1 MIIDPNNRIFDRVP
15 DIFNS
20 PYPGADVF
28 ADQAFTSLL
37 QRTSGDEKQS
47 VGEAILSQAGA
58 QAWNQATQML
68 WKTKATIAG
77 DLLSDVWSKVAW
89 INPKTDAIAG
99 ILAEVPFAVSAD
111 PKVLASAMAN
121 VAIDLALN
129 AVSAIPVAGWIIGIV
144 VGIGRALAG
153 LFKGMID
160 NGASSPEE
168 RARLPWGKYN
178 RDIDQEWVRT
188 FIKIDAA
195 GVDWTPMF
203 APPTDAI
210 PWQLLDGVDQNDP
223 KNILGKVL
231 APFANK
237 TVAYNGM
244 YGCLPGTFRV
254 AGLLQYRGRPQPP
267 AESLRFYSDA
277 TIIQRYGDFTQTGDF
292 FPALQQ
298 LAGTTWQQI
307 AAGGPDAYKVDCVK
321 LESMWR
327 DWFSALYTSAMEQ
340 GYGDYLLPYLAREVH
355 GEWRLGANASGIIS
369 PAGTDWE
376 PVPLVTPDTFKNGA
390 LSTPKSRTSCMYTDG
405 MVNGKLVASSDLARR
420 WTRDAKTG
428 AFIAPPP
435 SIYAGQ
441 EGRICVP
448 WPPGDLLLSKY
459 RRADDAIITP
469 AVKAV
474 AQLQR
479 RRLSRT
485 LDCAYVRPV
494 AVGDR
499 PAYAAFADKALR
511 THCMEMRKRLLTH
524 PARMKVDY
532 ETVRQVD
539 PEYADAL
546 RDAGVPT
553 TAAQRAAV
561 MMKFS
566 ASKAATEPLDTK
578 DPPVGPPRPLQGG
591 LPFDPN
597 PNPTPENEQAGRS
610 WMGPVVLGGAALVT
624 TIGIAIGVAR
634 HRRPAAAS

>member
-1 MIIDPNNRIFDRVP
+1 MIINPNNELFNRVP

-20 PYPGADVF
+20 PYPGADVY
-28 ADQAFTSLL
+28 ADDAFKVLL
-37 QRTSGDEKQS
+37 QRTSGAEKQS
-47 VGEAILSQAGA
+47 VGEALMSQAGA

-68 WKTKATIAG
+68 WKTKATLAG
-77 DLLSDVWSKVAW
+77 DLLGDVWSKVASVL
-89 INPKTDAIAG
+89 PGSGEIAG
-99 ILAEVPFAVSAD
+99 LLAEVPFAVTAD
-111 PKVLASAMAN
+111 PVQLIGAMAS
-121 VAIDLALN
+121 VGIDLALN
-129 AVSAIPVAGWIIGIV
+129 AVSAIPVAGWIIGIA
-144 VGIGRALAG
+144 VGIGKALAA
-153 LFKGMID
+153 LFKSVAKDG
-160 NGASSPEE
+160 SSPPDQ

-210 PWQLLDGVDQNDP
+210 PWKLLDGVDKEDP
-223 KNILGKVL
+223 KNVLGTIF

-254 AGLLQYRGRPQPP
+254 AGLLQYRGREQSD
-267 AESLRFYSDA
+267 EEMRFYNDG
-277 TIIQRYGDFTQTGDF
+277 TIIQRHGDFTQTGDF

-340 GYGDYLLPYLAREVH
+340 GYGTYILPFLAREVH
-355 GEWRLGANASGIIS
+355 GEWRLGANASGIFS
-369 PAGTDWE
+369 PAGTDWS
-376 PVPLVTPDTFKNGA
+376 PVPLVTPDTFKTGA
-390 LSTPKSRTSCMYTDG
+390 LATPKSRTRCMFTDA
-405 MVNGKLVASSDLARR
+405 VVDGKIVTSDEGTRR

-428 AFIAPPP
+428 EFIAPPP
-435 SIYAGQ
+435 SPFAGHK
-441 EGRICVP
+441 GRICVP

-459 RRADDAIITP
+459 RRADDAITTP

-479 RRLSRT
+479 RRLSRS
-485 LDCAYVRPV
+485 LDCAYVRPF

-499 PAYAAFADKALR
+499 PAYAAFADKSLQA
-511 THCMEMRKRLLTH
+511 HCLEMRKRLLTH
-524 PARMKVDY
+524 PARMQVEY
-532 ETVRQVD
+532 ETVRAVD

-546 RDAGVPT
+546 RSAGVPT
-553 TAAQRAAV
+553 TAAQRAVAT
-561 MMKFS
+561 MKV
-566 ASKAATEPLDTK
+566 AGSKAATQPLDPK
-578 DPPVGPPRPLQGG
+578 EPPMGPPRPLQGG
-591 LPFDPN
+591 LPFDP
-597 PNPTPENEQAGRS
+597 TPGDTTTGRS
-610 WMGPVVLGGAALVT
+610 WLGPVVLGGAALVT
-624 TIGIAIGVAR
+624 TIGFAVGVAR
-634 HRRPAAAS
+634 SRRATAAH

>member
-1 MIIDPNNRIFDRVP
+1 MIINPNSEMFNRVP

-20 PYPGADVF
+20 PFPGADVY
-28 ADQAFTSLL
+28 ADDAFKILL
-37 QRTSGDEKQS
+37 QRSSGAEKQS
-47 VGEAILSQAGA
+47 VGEALMSQAGA

-68 WKTKATIAG
+68 WKTKATLAG
-77 DLLSDVWSKVAW
+77 DLLGDVWSKVASVL
-89 INPKTDAIAG
+89 PGSGEIAG
-99 ILAEVPFAVSAD
+99 LLAEVPFAVTAD
-111 PKVLASAMAN
+111 PVQLIGAMAS
-121 VAIDLALN
+121 VGIDLALN

-144 VGIGRALAG
+144 VGIGKALAA
-153 LFKGMID
+153 LFKAVAKDG
-160 NGASSPEE
+160 SSPPDQ

-210 PWQLLDGVDQNDP
+210 PWQILDGVDKEDP
-223 KNILGKVL
+223 KNVLGQVL

-254 AGLLQYRGRPQPP
+254 AGLLQYRPRPQR
-267 AESLRFYSDA
+267 SDNDLRFYNDG
-277 TIIQRYGDFTQTGDF
+277 TIIQQNGDFTQTGDF

-340 GYGDYLLPYLAREVH
+340 GYGTYILPYLAREVL
-355 GEWRLGANASGIIS
+355 GEWRLGANASGILS
-369 PAGTDWE
+369 PAGTDWA
-376 PVPLVTPDTFKNGA
+376 PVPLVTPETFKTGA
-390 LSTPKSRTSCMYTDG
+390 LATPKSRTSCMYTDA
-405 MVNGKLVASSDLARR
+405 MVKGQRVTSGDMARR

-428 AFIAPPP
+428 EFIAPPRSP
-435 SIYAGQ
+435 WAGR
-441 EGRICVP
+441 EGHLCVP

-469 AVKAV
+469 AVQAV

-479 RRLSRT
+479 RRLSRS

-499 PAYAAFADKALR
+499 PAYAAFADKSLQA
-511 THCMEMRKRLLTH
+511 HCVEMRKRLLTH
-524 PARMKVDY
+524 PARMQVEY
-532 ETVRQVD
+532 ETALAVD

-546 RDAGVPT
+546 RSAGVPT
-553 TAAQRAAV
+553 TAAQRATAK
-561 MMKFS
+561 MKI
-566 ASKAATEPLDTK
+566 AGSKAATQPLDSK
-578 DPPVGPPRPLQGG
+578 DPPIGPPRPLQGG
-591 LPFDPN
+591 LPFDP
-597 PNPTPENEQAGRS
+597 TPGDEKTGRS
-610 WMGPVVLGGAALVT
+610 WLGPVVLGGAALVT
-624 TIGIAIGVAR
+624 TIGVAVGVAR
-634 HRRPAAAS
+634 SRRVAAH

>member
-15 DIFNS
+15 DIFTS
-20 PYPGADVF
+20 PYPGADVYADF
-28 ADQAFTSLL
+28 AFKTLMERHDSNGL
-37 QRTSGDEKQS
+37 QT

-58 QAWNQATQML
+58 QAWNQANQML

-89 INPKTDAIAG
+89 INPRTDAIAG
-99 ILAEVPFAVSAD
+99 ILAEVPFAVTAD
-111 PKVLASAMAN
+111 PALLVGAMAN
-121 VAIDLALN
+121 VALDLALN

-153 LFKGMID
+153 LFKGLLRD
-160 NGASSPEE
+160 GTSPPEE

-178 RDIDQEWVRT
+178 RDVDQEWVRT

-210 PWQLLDGVDQNDP
+210 PWQLLDGVDQDDP

-267 AESLRFYSDA
+267 TESLRFYNDG

-340 GYGDYLLPYLAREVH
+340 GYGDYLLPYLAREVL
-355 GEWRLGANASGIIS
+355 GEWRLGANASGILS

-376 PVPLVTPDTFKNGA
+376 AVPLVTPDTFKNGA

-405 MVNGKLVASSDLARR
+405 MVDGKLVASSDLARR

-428 AFIAPPP
+428 AFIAPPLSP
-435 SIYAGQ
+435 FAGQ
-441 EGRICVP
+441 KGRICVP

-469 AVKAV
+469 AVKAL

-494 AVGDR
+494 AVSDR

-532 ETVRQVD
+532 ETVRVVD

-553 TAAQRAAV
+553 TAAQRAAA

-566 ASKAATEPLDTK
+566 GSKAGTEPLDAK

-597 PNPTPENEQAGRS
+597 PNPGGDEAGRS

-624 TIGIAIGVAR
+624 TIGVAIGVAR
-634 HRRPAAAS
+634 NRRSAAAT

>member
-1 MIIDPNNRIFDRVP
+1 MLVNPNDRLFDRVP
-15 DIFNS
+15 DIFTS
-20 PYPGADVF
+20 PFPGQDAF
-28 ADQAFTSLL
+28 ADTAFNTLMKRIDGGG
-37 QRTSGDEKQS
+37 QQTIGD
-47 VGEAILSQAGA
+47 AILSQAGA
-58 QAWNQATQML
+58 QAWNQATQIL

-77 DLLSDVWSKVAW
+77 DLLGDVWSKVASALPG
-89 INPKTDAIAG
+89 NGEIAG
-99 ILAEVPFAVSAD
+99 LLAEVPFAVSAD
-111 PKVLASAMAN
+111 PVQLLGAMAS
-121 VAIDLALN
+121 VGIDLALN

-144 VGIGRALAG
+144 VGIGKALAG
-153 LFKGMID
+153 LFKGLRKGDNID
-160 NGASSPEE
+160 PAQ
-168 RARLPWGKYN
+168 RARLPWGQYN

-203 APPTDAI
+203 APPTDAL
-210 PWQLLDGVDQNDP
+210 PWQLLDGVDKEDP

-254 AGLLQYRGRPQPP
+254 AGLLQYRGRPQSD
-267 AESLRFYSDA
+267 EEMRFYNDG
-277 TIIQRYGDFTQTGDF
+277 TIIQRHGDFTQTGDF

-340 GYGDYLLPYLAREVH
+340 GYGTYLLPYLAREVH
-355 GEWRLGANASGIIS
+355 GEWRLGANASGILS
-369 PAGTDWE
+369 PAGTDWS
-376 PVPLVTPDTFKNGA
+376 PVPLVTPATFKTGA
-390 LSTPKSRTSCMYTDG
+390 LATPKSRTSCMYTDA
-405 MVNGKLVASSDLARR
+405 MVNGKRVTSGDGSQR

-428 AFIAPPP
+428 EFIAPPP
-435 SIYAGQ
+435 SPFAGHK
-441 EGRICVP
+441 GRICVP

-469 AVKAV
+469 AVQAV

-479 RRLSRT
+479 RRLSRS

-499 PAYAAFADKALR
+499 PAYAAFADKSLQA
-511 THCMEMRKRLLTH
+511 HCVEMRKRLLTH
-524 PARMKVDY
+524 PARMQVEY
-532 ETVRQVD
+532 ETALAVD

-546 RDAGVPT
+546 RSAGVPT
-553 TAAQRAAV
+553 TAAQRAAA
-561 MMKFS
+561 KTKLS
-566 ASKAATEPLDTK
+566 GSKAATQPLDPK
-578 DPPVGPPRPLQGG
+578 DPPVGPPRPAQGG
-591 LPFDPN
+591 LPFDP
-597 PNPTPENEQAGRS
+597 TPGDEKSGRS
-610 WMGPVVLGGAALVT
+610 WLGPVVLGGAALVT
-624 TIGIAIGVAR
+624 TIGVAIGVTR
-634 HRRPAAAS
+634 SRRAAAAH

>member
-1 MIIDPNNRIFDRVP
+1 MIINPNSEMFNRVP

-20 PYPGADVF
+20 PFPGADVY
-28 ADQAFTSLL
+28 ADDAFKILL
-37 QRTSGDEKQS
+37 QRSSGAEKQS
-47 VGEAILSQAGA
+47 VGEALMSQAGA

-68 WKTKATIAG
+68 WKTKATLAG
-77 DLLSDVWSKVAW
+77 DLLGDVWSKVASVL
-89 INPKTDAIAG
+89 PGSGEIAG
-99 ILAEVPFAVSAD
+99 LLAEVPFAVTAD
-111 PKVLASAMAN
+111 PVQLIGAMAS
-121 VAIDLALN
+121 VGIDLALN

-144 VGIGRALAG
+144 VGIGKALAA
-153 LFKGMID
+153 LFKAVAKDG
-160 NGASSPEE
+160 SSPPDQ

-210 PWQLLDGVDQNDP
+210 PWQILDGVDKEDP
-223 KNILGKVL
+223 KNVLGQVL

-254 AGLLQYRGRPQPP
+254 AGLLQYRPRPQR
-267 AESLRFYSDA
+267 SDNDLRFYNDG
-277 TIIQRYGDFTQTGDF
+277 TIIQQNGDFTQTGDF

-340 GYGDYLLPYLAREVH
+340 GYGTYILPYLAREVL
-355 GEWRLGANASGIIS
+355 GEWRLGANASGILS
-369 PAGTDWE
+369 PAGTDWA
-376 PVPLVTPDTFKNGA
+376 PVPLVTPETFKTGA
-390 LSTPKSRTSCMYTDG
+390 LATPKSRTSCMYTDA
-405 MVNGKLVASSDLARR
+405 MVKGQRVTSGDMARR

-428 AFIAPPP
+428 EFIAPPRSP
-435 SIYAGQ
+435 WAGR
-441 EGRICVP
+441 EGHLCVP

-469 AVKAV
+469 AVQAV

-479 RRLSRT
+479 RRLSRS

-499 PAYAAFADKALR
+499 PAYAAFADKSLQA
-511 THCMEMRKRLLTH
+511 HCVEMRKRLLTH
-524 PARMKVDY
+524 PARMQVEY
-532 ETVRQVD
+532 ETALAVD

-546 RDAGVPT
+546 RSAGVPT
-553 TAAQRAAV
+553 TAAQRATAK
-561 MMKFS
+561 MKI
-566 ASKAATEPLDTK
+566 AGSKAATQPLDSK
-578 DPPVGPPRPLQGG
+578 DPPIGPPRPLQGG
-591 LPFDPN
+591 LPFDP
-597 PNPTPENEQAGRS
+597 TPGDDKTGRS
-610 WMGPVVLGGAALVT
+610 WLGPVVLGGAALVT
-624 TIGIAIGVAR
+624 TIGIAVGVAR
-634 HRRPAAAS
+634 SRRVAAH

>member
-1 MIIDPNNRIFDRVP
+1 VLINPNSRFFDRVP
-15 DIFNS
+15 DIFTS
-20 PYPGADVF
+20 PFPGHDALADL
-28 ADQAFTSLL
+28 AFTSLM
-37 QRTSGDEKQS
+37 QRLDGADQQT

-77 DLLSDVWSKVAW
+77 DLLGDAWSKVASVL
-89 INPKTDAIAG
+89 PGSGEIAG
-99 ILAEVPFAVSAD
+99 LLAEVPFAITAD
-111 PKVLASAMAN
+111 PMKLIGAMAS
-121 VAIDLALN
+121 VGIDLALN
-129 AVSAIPVAGWIIGIV
+129 AISAVPVAGWIIGIV
-144 VGIGRALAG
+144 VGIGKALAA
-153 LFKGMID
+153 LFKGLRKGD
-160 NGASSPEE
+160 SVDPAQ
-168 RARLPWGKYN
+168 RARLPWGQYN

-203 APPTDAI
+203 APPTDAV
-210 PWQLLDGVDQNDP
+210 PWQLLDGVDKEDP
-223 KNILGKVL
+223 KNVLGKVL
-231 APFANK
+231 APFTNK
-237 TVAYNGM
+237 SVAYNGM

-267 AESLRFYSDA
+267 TESLRFYNDG

-355 GEWRLGANASGIIS
+355 GEWRLGANASGILS
-369 PAGTDWE
+369 PAATDWD
-376 PVPLVTPDTFKNGA
+376 PVPLVTQGTFKTGTLA
-390 LSTPKSRTSCMYTDG
+390 TLKSRTSCMYTDA
-405 MVNGKLVASSDLARR
+405 MVDGKSVTSGDGSRR
-420 WTRDAKTG
+420 WERDAKTG
-428 AFIAPPP
+428 ALLAPPP
-435 SIYAGQ
+435 SPWAGA
-441 EGRICVP
+441 RPDHCVP
-448 WPPGDLLLSKY
+448 WPPGDLLLSTY

-485 LDCAYVRPV
+485 LDCAYVRPF

-499 PAYAAFADKALR
+499 PAYAAFADKSLQA
-511 THCMEMRKRLLTH
+511 HCMEMRKRLLTH
-524 PARMKVDY
+524 PDRMKVDY
-532 ETVRQVD
+532 ETVRAVD

-546 RDAGVPT
+546 RDVGVPT
-553 TAAQRAAV
+553 TAAQRAAA
-561 MMKFS
+561 MMKL
-566 ASKAATEPLDTK
+566 AGSKAAMQPLEPK

-597 PNPTPENEQAGRS
+597 PGPGDDKVGRR

-624 TIGIAIGVAR
+624 TIGVAIGVAR
-634 HRRPAAAS
+634 SRRVIAAH

>member
-1 MIIDPNNRIFDRVP
+1 MLVNPNNRLFDRVP
-15 DIFNS
+15 DIFTS
-20 PYPGADVF
+20 PFPGQDAF
-28 ADQAFTSLL
+28 ADTAFNTLMKRL
-37 QRTSGDEKQS
+37 DGGGQQTIGD
-47 VGEAILSQAGA
+47 AILSQAGA
-58 QAWNQATQML
+58 QAWNQATQIL

-77 DLLSDVWSKVAW
+77 DLLGDVWSRVASALPG
-89 INPKTDAIAG
+89 NGEIAG
-99 ILAEVPFAVSAD
+99 LLAEVPFAVTAD
-111 PKVLASAMAN
+111 PVQLLGAMAS
-121 VAIDLALN
+121 VGIDLALN
-129 AVSAIPVAGWIIGIV
+129 AVSAIPVAGWIIGIA
-144 VGIGRALAG
+144 VGIGKALAA
-153 LFKGMID
+153 LFKGLRKGD
-160 NGASSPEE
+160 NVDPAQ
-168 RARLPWGKYN
+168 RARLPWGQYN

-210 PWQLLDGVDQNDP
+210 TWQLLDGVDKDDP
-223 KNILGKVL
+223 KTVLGQVL

-254 AGLLQYRGRPQPP
+254 AGLLQYRPRPQR
-267 AESLRFYSDA
+267 SDDDLRFYNDG
-277 TIIQRYGDFTQTGDF
+277 TIIQQNGDFTQTGDF

-340 GYGDYLLPYLAREVH
+340 GYGTYILPYLAREVH
-355 GEWRLGANASGIIS
+355 GEWRLGANASGILS
-369 PAGTDWE
+369 PAGTDWS
-376 PVPLVTPDTFKNGA
+376 PVPLVTPETFKTGA
-390 LSTPKSRTSCMYTDG
+390 LATPKSRTRCMYTDV
-405 MVNGKLVASSDLARR
+405 MVDGKRVTSGDGGQR

-435 SIYAGQ
+435 SPWAGRA
-441 EGRICVP
+441 GHLCVP

-479 RRLSRT
+479 RRLSRS
-485 LDCAYVRPV
+485 LDCAYVRPF

-499 PAYAAFADKALR
+499 PAYAAFADKSLQA
-511 THCMEMRKRLLTH
+511 HCVEMRKRLLTH
-524 PARMKVDY
+524 PARMQVEY
-532 ETVRQVD
+532 ETVRAVD

-546 RDAGVPT
+546 RGAGVPT
-553 TAAQRAAV
+553 TAAQRAAA
-561 MMKFS
+561 MMKVTGF
-566 ASKAATEPLDTK
+566 KAATQPLDPK
-578 DPPVGPPRPLQGG
+578 EPPLGPPRPLQGG
-591 LPFDPN
+591 LPFDP
-597 PNPTPENEQAGRS
+597 TPEDAKDGRS
-610 WMGPVVLGGAALVT
+610 WLGPVVLGGAALVT
-624 TIGIAIGVAR
+624 TIGLAIGVAR
-634 HRRPAAAS
+634 SRRTIAAH

>member
-1 MIIDPNNRIFDRVP
+1 MIIDPNTRIFDRVP

-20 PYPGADVF
+20 PYPGADVY
-28 ADQAFTSLL
+28 ADSAFKTLMERYEGKG
-37 QRTSGDEKQS
+37 QQTI
-47 VGEAILSQAGA
+47 GEAILSQAGA

-68 WKTKATIAG
+68 WKTKATVAG
-77 DLLSDVWSKVAW
+77 DLLGEVWSKVAW

-99 ILAEVPFAVSAD
+99 ILAEVPFAVTAD
-111 PKVLASAMAN
+111 PDLLVGAMAN

-153 LFKGMID
+153 LFKGMLD
-160 NGASSPEE
+160 DGRSSPQE

-210 PWQLLDGVDQNDP
+210 SWQLLDGVDKDDE
-223 KNILGKVL
+223 KNVLGKVF

-237 TVAYNGM
+237 SVAYNGM

-267 AESLRFYSDA
+267 TEALRFYSDA

-340 GYGDYLLPYLAREVH
+340 GYGDYLLSYLAREVH
-355 GEWRLGANASGIIS
+355 GEWRLGANASGVIS

-376 PVPLVTPDTFKNGA
+376 PVPLVTPGTFKTGA
-390 LSTPKSRTSCMYTDG
+390 LATQKSRTTCMYTDG
-405 MVNGKLVASSDLARR
+405 MVDGKLVTSGDLALR
-420 WTRDAKTG
+420 WQRDAKTG
-428 AFIAPPP
+428 EFIAPPP
-435 SIYAGQ
+435 SKYANGK
-441 EGRICVP
+441 GRICIP

-469 AVKAV
+469 AVQAV

-485 LDCAYVRPV
+485 LDCAYVRPF
-494 AVGDR
+494 AAGDR
-499 PAYAAFADKALR
+499 PAYAAFADKSLQA
-511 THCMEMRKRLLTH
+511 HCVEMRKRLLTH

-532 ETVRQVD
+532 DTVRAVD
-539 PEYADAL
+539 PEYANAL

-553 TAAQRAAV
+553 TAIQRHAA
-561 MMKFS
+561 MMKLS
-566 ASKAATEPLDTK
+566 ASKAATEPLDPK

-597 PNPTPENEQAGRS
+597 PNDPGNGKSGRS
-610 WMGPVVLGGAALVT
+610 WLGPAVLGGAALVT
-624 TIGIAIGVAR
+624 TIGLAVGVAR
-634 HRRPAAAS
+634 TRRAPVNT

>member
-1 MIIDPNNRIFDRVP
+1 MLVNPNNRLFDRVP
-15 DIFNS
+15 DIFTS
-20 PYPGADVF
+20 PFPGQDAF
-28 ADQAFTSLL
+28 ADTAFNTLMKRL
-37 QRTSGDEKQS
+37 DGGGQQTIGD
-47 VGEAILSQAGA
+47 AILSQAGA
-58 QAWNQATQML
+58 QAWNQATQIL

-77 DLLSDVWSKVAW
+77 DLLGDVWSRVASALPG
-89 INPKTDAIAG
+89 NGEIAG
-99 ILAEVPFAVSAD
+99 LLAEVPFAVTAD
-111 PKVLASAMAN
+111 PVQLLGAMAS
-121 VAIDLALN
+121 VGIDLALN
-129 AVSAIPVAGWIIGIV
+129 AVSAIPVAGWIIGIA
-144 VGIGRALAG
+144 VGIGKALAA
-153 LFKGMID
+153 LFKGLRKGD
-160 NGASSPEE
+160 NVDPAQ
-168 RARLPWGKYN
+168 RARLPWGQYN

-210 PWQLLDGVDQNDP
+210 TWQLLDGVDKDDP
-223 KNILGKVL
+223 KTVLGQVL

-254 AGLLQYRGRPQPP
+254 AGLLQYRPRPQRPDND
-267 AESLRFYSDA
+267 LRFYNDG
-277 TIIQRYGDFTQTGDF
+277 TIIQQNGDFTQTGDF

-340 GYGDYLLPYLAREVH
+340 GYGTYLLPYLAREVH
-355 GEWRLGANASGIIS
+355 GEWRLGANASGILS
-369 PAGTDWE
+369 PAGTDWS
-376 PVPLVTPDTFKNGA
+376 PVPLVTPETFKTGA
-390 LSTPKSRTSCMYTDG
+390 LATPKSRTRCMYTDV
-405 MVNGKLVASSDLARR
+405 MVDGKRVTSGDGGQR

-435 SIYAGQ
+435 SPWAGRA
-441 EGRICVP
+441 GHLCVP

-479 RRLSRT
+479 RRLSRS
-485 LDCAYVRPV
+485 LDCAYVRPF

-499 PAYAAFADKALR
+499 PAYAAFADKSLQA
-511 THCMEMRKRLLTH
+511 HCVEMRKRLLTH
-524 PARMKVDY
+524 PARMQVEY
-532 ETVRQVD
+532 ETVRAVD

-546 RDAGVPT
+546 RGAGVPT
-553 TAAQRAAV
+553 TAAQRAAA
-561 MMKFS
+561 MMKVTGF
-566 ASKAATEPLDTK
+566 KAATQPLDPK
-578 DPPVGPPRPLQGG
+578 EPPLGPPRPLQGG
-591 LPFDPN
+591 LPFDP
-597 PNPTPENEQAGRS
+597 TPEDAKDGRS
-610 WMGPVVLGGAALVT
+610 WLGPVVLGGAALVT
-624 TIGIAIGVAR
+624 TIGLAIGVAR
-634 HRRPAAAS
+634 SRRTIAAH

>member
-1 MIIDPNNRIFDRVP
+1 MIINPNNNIFDRVP

-20 PYPGADVF
+20 PYPGADIF
-28 ADQAFTSLL
+28 ADWAFTTLM
-37 QRTSGDEKQS
+37 QRVDSKGEQSIGD
-47 VGEAILSQAGA
+47 AILSQAGA

-68 WKTKATIAG
+68 WKTKATLAG
-77 DLLSDVWSKVAW
+77 DLLGDVWSKVAS
-89 INPKTDAIAG
+89 INPGNGEIAG
-99 ILAEVPFAVSAD
+99 LLAEIPFGVTSD
-111 PKVLASAMAN
+111 PLQLVGAMAS

-144 VGIGRALAG
+144 VGIGKALAA
-153 LFKGMID
+153 LFKGLRKD
-160 NGASSPEE
+160 DRVDPAQ

-210 PWQLLDGVDQNDP
+210 PWKLLDGVDKDDP
-223 KNILGKVL
+223 KQVLGKVL

-267 AESLRFYSDA
+267 DEALRFYNDG

-307 AAGGPDAYKVDCVK
+307 AAGGPDAYKVDCIK

-340 GYGDYLLPYLAREVH
+340 AYGDYLLPYLAREVH
-355 GEWRLGANASGIIS
+355 GEWRLGANASGILS

-376 PVPLVTPDTFKNGA
+376 PVPLVTPETFKTGA
-390 LSTPKSRTSCMYTDG
+390 LATPKSRTPCMYTDA
-405 MVNGKLVASSDLARR
+405 MVDGKIVTSGDGSQR
-420 WTRDAKTG
+420 WERDAKTG
-428 AFIAPPP
+428 AFIAPPLSP
-435 SIYAGQ
+435 FAGQ
-441 EGRICVP
+441 KGRICVP
-448 WPPGDLLLSKY
+448 WPPGDLLLSTY
-459 RRADDAIITP
+459 RRADDAIIAP

-479 RRLSRT
+479 RRLSHS
-485 LDCAYVRPV
+485 LDCAYVRPH

-499 PAYAAFADKALR
+499 PAYAAFADKSLQA
-511 THCMEMRKRLLTH
+511 HCVDMRKRLLTH
-524 PARMKVDY
+524 PSRMEVEY
-532 ETVRQVD
+532 ETALAVD

-546 RDAGVPT
+546 RGQAC
-553 TAAQRAAV
+553 RR
-561 MMKFS
+561 
-566 ASKAATEPLDTK
+566 
-578 DPPVGPPRPLQGG
+578 PRP
-591 LPFDPN
+591 
-597 PNPTPENEQAGRS
+597 S
-610 WMGPVVLGGAALVT
+610 AA
-624 TIGIAIGVAR
+624 
-634 HRRPAAAS
+634 RPR

>member
-1 MIIDPNNRIFDRVP
+1 MIINPNSEMFNRVP

-20 PYPGADVF
+20 PFPGADVY
-28 ADQAFTSLL
+28 ADDAFKILL
-37 QRTSGDEKQS
+37 QRSSGAEKQS
-47 VGEAILSQAGA
+47 VGEALMSQAGA

-68 WKTKATIAG
+68 WKTKATLAG
-77 DLLSDVWSKVAW
+77 DLLGDVWSKVASVL
-89 INPKTDAIAG
+89 PGSGEIAG
-99 ILAEVPFAVSAD
+99 LLAEVPFAVTAD
-111 PKVLASAMAN
+111 PVQLIGAMAS
-121 VAIDLALN
+121 VGIDLALN

-144 VGIGRALAG
+144 VGIGKALAA
-153 LFKGMID
+153 LFKAVAKDG
-160 NGASSPEE
+160 SSPPDQ

-210 PWQLLDGVDQNDP
+210 PWQILDGVDKEDP
-223 KNILGKVL
+223 KNVLGQVL

-254 AGLLQYRGRPQPP
+254 AGLLQYRPRPQR
-267 AESLRFYSDA
+267 SDNDLRFYNDG
-277 TIIQRYGDFTQTGDF
+277 TIIQQNGDFTQTGDF

-340 GYGDYLLPYLAREVH
+340 GYGTYILPYLAREVL
-355 GEWRLGANASGIIS
+355 GEWRLGANASGILS
-369 PAGTDWE
+369 PAGTDWA
-376 PVPLVTPDTFKNGA
+376 PVPLVTPETFKTGA
-390 LSTPKSRTSCMYTDG
+390 LATPKSRTSCMYTDA
-405 MVNGKLVASSDLARR
+405 MVKGQRVTSGDMARR

-428 AFIAPPP
+428 EFIAPPRSP
-435 SIYAGQ
+435 WAGR
-441 EGRICVP
+441 EGHLCVP

-469 AVKAV
+469 AVQAV

-479 RRLSRT
+479 RRLSRS

-499 PAYAAFADKALR
+499 PAYAAFADKSLQA
-511 THCMEMRKRLLTH
+511 HCVEMRKRLLTH
-524 PARMKVDY
+524 PARMQVEY
-532 ETVRQVD
+532 ETALAVD

-546 RDAGVPT
+546 RSAGVPT
-553 TAAQRAAV
+553 TAAQRATAK
-561 MMKFS
+561 MKI
-566 ASKAATEPLDTK
+566 AGSKAATQPLDSK
-578 DPPVGPPRPLQGG
+578 DPPIGPPRPLQGG
-591 LPFDPN
+591 LPFDP
-597 PNPTPENEQAGRS
+597 TPGDEKAGRS
-610 WMGPVVLGGAALVT
+610 WLGPVVLGGAALVT
-624 TIGIAIGVAR
+624 TIGVAVGVAR
-634 HRRPAAAS
+634 SRRVAAH

>member
-1 MIIDPNNRIFDRVP
+1 MLVNPNNRLFDRVP
-15 DIFNS
+15 DIFTS
-20 PYPGADVF
+20 PFPGQDAF
-28 ADQAFTSLL
+28 ADTAFNTLMKRL
-37 QRTSGDEKQS
+37 DGGGQQTIGD
-47 VGEAILSQAGA
+47 AILSQAGA
-58 QAWNQATQML
+58 QAWNQATQIL

-77 DLLSDVWSKVAW
+77 DLLGDVWSRVASALPG
-89 INPKTDAIAG
+89 NGEIAG
-99 ILAEVPFAVSAD
+99 LLAEVPFAVTAD
-111 PKVLASAMAN
+111 PVQLLGAMAS
-121 VAIDLALN
+121 VGIDLALN
-129 AVSAIPVAGWIIGIV
+129 AVSAIPVAGWIIGIA
-144 VGIGRALAG
+144 VGIGKALAA
-153 LFKGMID
+153 LFKGLRKGD
-160 NGASSPEE
+160 NVDPAQ
-168 RARLPWGKYN
+168 RARLPWGQYN

-210 PWQLLDGVDQNDP
+210 TWQLLDGVDKDDP
-223 KNILGKVL
+223 KTVLGQVL

-254 AGLLQYRGRPQPP
+254 AGLLQYRPRPQRPDND
-267 AESLRFYSDA
+267 LRFYNDG
-277 TIIQRYGDFTQTGDF
+277 TIIQQNGDFTQTGDF

-340 GYGDYLLPYLAREVH
+340 GYGTYLLPYLAREVH
-355 GEWRLGANASGIIS
+355 GEWRLGANASGILS
-369 PAGTDWE
+369 PAGTDWS
-376 PVPLVTPDTFKNGA
+376 PVPLVTPETFKTGA
-390 LSTPKSRTSCMYTDG
+390 LATPKSRTRCMYTDV
-405 MVNGKLVASSDLARR
+405 MVDGKRVTSGDGGQR

-435 SIYAGQ
+435 SPWAGRA
-441 EGRICVP
+441 GHLCVP

-479 RRLSRT
+479 RRLSRS
-485 LDCAYVRPV
+485 LDCAYVRPF

-499 PAYAAFADKALR
+499 PAYAAFADKSLQA
-511 THCMEMRKRLLTH
+511 HCVEMRKRLLTH
-524 PARMKVDY
+524 PARMQVEY
-532 ETVRQVD
+532 ETVRAVD

-546 RDAGVPT
+546 RGAGVPT
-553 TAAQRAAV
+553 TAAQRAAA
-561 MMKFS
+561 MMKVTGF
-566 ASKAATEPLDTK
+566 KAATQPLDPK
-578 DPPVGPPRPLQGG
+578 EPPLGQPRPLQGG
-591 LPFDPN
+591 LPFDP
-597 PNPTPENEQAGRS
+597 TPEDAKTGRS
-610 WMGPVVLGGAALVT
+610 WLGPVVLGGTALVT
-624 TIGIAIGVAR
+624 TIGVAIGVAR
-634 HRRPAAAS
+634 SRRTIAAH

>member
-1 MIIDPNNRIFDRVP
+1 
-15 DIFNS
+15 
-20 PYPGADVF
+20 
-28 ADQAFTSLL
+28 
-37 QRTSGDEKQS
+37 
-47 VGEAILSQAGA
+47 
-58 QAWNQATQML
+58 ML

-77 DLLSDVWSKVAW
+77 DLLGDVWSKVAW

-99 ILAEVPFAVSAD
+99 ILAEVPFAVTAD
-111 PKVLASAMAN
+111 PAMLVGAMAN

-153 LFKGMID
+153 LFKGMLED
-160 NGASSPEE
+160 GTSSPEE

-210 PWQLLDGVDQNDP
+210 TWQLLDGVDKEDP
-223 KNILGKVL
+223 KTVLGQVL

-254 AGLLQYRGRPQPP
+254 AGLLQYRPRPQRPDND
-267 AESLRFYSDA
+267 LRFYNDG
-277 TIIQRYGDFTQTGDF
+277 TIIQQNGDFTQTGDF

-340 GYGDYLLPYLAREVH
+340 GYGTYILPYLAREVL
-355 GEWRLGANASGIIS
+355 GEWRLGANASGIVR

-376 PVPLVTPDTFKNGA
+376 PVPLVTPATFKTGA
-390 LSTPKSRTSCMYTDG
+390 LATPRSRTSCMYTDG
-405 MVNGKLVASSDLARR
+405 MVKGELVTSGDMARR

-428 AFIAPPP
+428 EFIAPPLSP
-435 SIYAGQ
+435 FAGQ
-441 EGRICVP
+441 KGRICVP

-469 AVKAV
+469 AVQAV

-479 RRLSRT
+479 RRLSRS

-499 PAYAAFADKALR
+499 PAYAAFADKSLR
-511 THCMEMRKRLLTH
+511 AHCIEMRKRLLTH
-524 PARMKVDY
+524 PARMQVEY
-532 ETVRQVD
+532 ETVRAVD

-553 TAAQRAAV
+553 TAAQRAAA
-561 MMKFS
+561 MMKIAGSKS
-566 ASKAATEPLDTK
+566 ATQPLDSK
-578 DPPVGPPRPLQGG
+578 DPPIGPPRPLQGG
-591 LPFDPN
+591 LPFDP
-597 PNPTPENEQAGRS
+597 TPGDEKAGRN
-610 WMGPVVLGGAALVT
+610 WLGPVVLGGAALVT
-624 TIGIAIGVAR
+624 TIGVAVGVAR
-634 HRRPAAAS
+634 SRRAATAH

>member
-15 DIFNS
+15 DIFTS
-20 PYPGADVF
+20 PYPGADVYTDF
-28 ADQAFTSLL
+28 AFKTLMERYDGQGL
-37 QRTSGDEKQS
+37 QT

-77 DLLSDVWSKVAW
+77 DLLGDVWSKVAW

-99 ILAEVPFAVSAD
+99 ILAEVPFAVTAD
-111 PKVLASAMAN
+111 PAMLVGAMAN

-153 LFKGMID
+153 LFKGMLED
-160 NGASSPEE
+160 GTSSPEE

-210 PWQLLDGVDQNDP
+210 TWQLLDGVDKEDP
-223 KNILGKVL
+223 KTVLGQVL

-254 AGLLQYRGRPQPP
+254 AGLLQYRPRPQRPDND
-267 AESLRFYSDA
+267 LRFYNDG
-277 TIIQRYGDFTQTGDF
+277 TIIQQNGDFTQTGDF

-340 GYGDYLLPYLAREVH
+340 GYGTYILPYLAREVH
-355 GEWRLGANASGIIS
+355 GEWRLGANASGILS
-369 PAGTDWE
+369 PAGTDWS
-376 PVPLVTPDTFKNGA
+376 PVPLVTPETFKTGA
-390 LSTPKSRTSCMYTDG
+390 LATPKSRTHCMYTDA
-405 MVNGKLVASSDLARR
+405 MVNGKRVTSGDGSQR

-428 AFIAPPP
+428 AFVAPPP
-435 SIYAGQ
+435 SPFAGHK
-441 EGRICVP
+441 GHLCVP

-479 RRLSRT
+479 RRLSRS
-485 LDCAYVRPV
+485 LDCAYVRPF

-499 PAYAAFADKALR
+499 PAYAAFADKSLQA
-511 THCMEMRKRLLTH
+511 HCVEMRKRLLTH
-524 PARMKVDY
+524 PARMQVEY
-532 ETVRQVD
+532 ETALAVD

-546 RDAGVPT
+546 RSAGVPT
-553 TAAQRAAV
+553 TAAQRATAK
-561 MMKFS
+561 MKV
-566 ASKAATEPLDTK
+566 AGVKAANQPLDTK

-591 LPFDPN
+591 LPFDP
-597 PNPTPENEQAGRS
+597 TPDDAKTGRS
-610 WMGPVVLGGAALVT
+610 WLGPVVLGGTALVT
-624 TIGIAIGVAR
+624 TIGLAIGVAR
-634 HRRPAAAS
+634 SRRPTAAH

>member
-1 MIIDPNNRIFDRVP
+1 LRRPWNN
-15 DIFNS
+15 
-20 PYPGADVF
+20 A
-28 ADQAFTSLL
+28 
-37 QRTSGDEKQS
+37 
-47 VGEAILSQAGA
+47 
-58 QAWNQATQML
+58 
-68 WKTKATIAG
+68 
-77 DLLSDVWSKVAW
+77 
-89 INPKTDAIAG
+89 
-99 ILAEVPFAVSAD
+99 
-111 PKVLASAMAN
+111 ASALPIPTTMPMMAS

-144 VGIGRALAG
+144 VGIGKALAA
-153 LFKGMID
+153 LFKGLRKD
-160 NGASSPEE
+160 DKVDPAQ

-210 PWQLLDGVDQNDP
+210 TWQLLDGVDKDDP
-223 KNILGKVL
+223 KTVLGQVL

-254 AGLLQYRGRPQPP
+254 AGLLQYRPRPQRPDDD
-267 AESLRFYSDA
+267 LRFYNDG
-277 TIIQRYGDFTQTGDF
+277 TIIQQNGDFTQTGDF

-340 GYGDYLLPYLAREVH
+340 GYGTYILPYLAREVH
-355 GEWRLGANASGIIS
+355 GEWRLGANASGILS
-369 PAGTDWE
+369 PAGTDWS
-376 PVPLVTPDTFKNGA
+376 PVPLVTPETFKTGA
-390 LSTPKSRTSCMYTDG
+390 LATPKSRTRCMYTDV
-405 MVNGKLVASSDLARR
+405 MVDGKRVTSGDGGQR

-428 AFIAPPP
+428 AFLAPPP
-435 SIYAGQ
+435 SPWAGRA
-441 EGRICVP
+441 GHLCVP

-479 RRLSRT
+479 RRLSRS
-485 LDCAYVRPV
+485 LDCAYVRPI

-499 PAYAAFADKALR
+499 PAYAAFSDKSLQA
-511 THCMEMRKRLLTH
+511 HCLEMRKRLLTH
-524 PARMKVDY
+524 PARMQVEY
-532 ETVRQVD
+532 ETVQAVD

-546 RDAGVPT
+546 RGAGVPT
-553 TAAQRAAV
+553 TAAQRAAA
-561 MMKFS
+561 MMKMAGF
-566 ASKAATEPLDTK
+566 KAATQPLDPK
-578 DPPVGPPRPLQGG
+578 EPPMGPPRPLQGG
-591 LPFDPN
+591 LPFDP
-597 PNPTPENEQAGRS
+597 TPGDTTTGRS
-610 WMGPVVLGGAALVT
+610 WLGPVVLGGAGLVT
-624 TIGIAIGVAR
+624 TIGLAVGVAR
-634 HRRPAAAS
+634 SRRRAAAH

>member
-1 MIIDPNNRIFDRVP
+1 MIVNPNNQLFDRVP

-20 PYPGADVF
+20 PFPGADVY
-28 ADQAFTSLL
+28 ADDAFKILL
-37 QRTSGDEKQS
+37 QRASGDSKQS
-47 VGEAILSQAGA
+47 VGEALMSQAGA

-68 WKTKATIAG
+68 WKTKATLAG
-77 DLLSDVWSKVAW
+77 DLLGDVWSKVASTV
-89 INPKTDAIAG
+89 PGSGEIAG
-99 ILAEVPFAVSAD
+99 LLAEVPFAITAD
-111 PKVLASAMAN
+111 PAQLIGAMAS
-121 VAIDLALN
+121 VGIDLALN

-144 VGIGRALAG
+144 VGIGKALAA
-153 LFKGMID
+153 LFKGLGKDD
-160 NGASSPEE
+160 NVDPAQ

-210 PWQLLDGVDQNDP
+210 TWQLLDGVDKDDP
-223 KNILGKVL
+223 KTVLGQVL

-254 AGLLQYRGRPQPP
+254 AGLLQYRPRPQRPDND
-267 AESLRFYSDA
+267 LRFYNDG
-277 TIIQRYGDFTQTGDF
+277 TIIQQNGDFTQTGDF

-340 GYGDYLLPYLAREVH
+340 GYGTYILPYLAREVH
-355 GEWRLGANASGIIS
+355 GEWRLGANASGILS

-376 PVPLVTPDTFKNGA
+376 PVPLVTPETFKTGA
-390 LSTPKSRTSCMYTDG
+390 LATPKSRTRCMYTDV
-405 MVNGKLVASSDLARR
+405 MVDGKRVTSGDGGQR

-435 SIYAGQ
+435 SPWAGRA
-441 EGRICVP
+441 GHLCVP

-479 RRLSRT
+479 RRLSRS
-485 LDCAYVRPV
+485 LDCAYVRPF

-499 PAYAAFADKALR
+499 PAYAAFADKSLQA
-511 THCMEMRKRLLTH
+511 HCVEMRKRLLTH
-524 PARMKVDY
+524 PARMQVEY
-532 ETVRQVD
+532 ETVRAVD

-546 RDAGVPT
+546 RGAGVPT
-553 TAAQRAAV
+553 TAAQRAAA
-561 MMKFS
+561 MMKVTGF
-566 ASKAATEPLDTK
+566 KAATQPLDPK
-578 DPPVGPPRPLQGG
+578 EPPLGPPRPLQGG
-591 LPFDPN
+591 LPFDP
-597 PNPTPENEQAGRS
+597 TPDDAKTGRS
-610 WMGPVVLGGAALVT
+610 WLGPVVLGGTALVT
-624 TIGIAIGVAR
+624 TIGVAIGVAR
-634 HRRPAAAS
+634 SRRVIAAH

>member
-15 DIFNS
+15 DIFTS
-20 PYPGADVF
+20 PYPGADVYTDF
-28 ADQAFTSLL
+28 AFKTLMERYDGQGL
-37 QRTSGDEKQS
+37 QT

-77 DLLSDVWSKVAW
+77 DLLGDVWSKVAW

-99 ILAEVPFAVSAD
+99 ILAEVPFAVTAD
-111 PKVLASAMAN
+111 PAMLVGAMAN

-153 LFKGMID
+153 LFKGMLED
-160 NGASSPEE
+160 GTSSPEE

-210 PWQLLDGVDQNDP
+210 TWQLLDGVDKDDP
-223 KNILGKVL
+223 KTVLGQVL

-254 AGLLQYRGRPQPP
+254 AGLLQYRPRPQRPDND
-267 AESLRFYSDA
+267 LRFYNDG
-277 TIIQRYGDFTQTGDF
+277 TIIQQNGDFTQTGDF

-340 GYGDYLLPYLAREVH
+340 GYGTYILPYLAREVH
-355 GEWRLGANASGIIS
+355 GEWRLGANASGILS
-369 PAGTDWE
+369 PAGTDWS
-376 PVPLVTPDTFKNGA
+376 PVPLVTPETFKTGA
-390 LSTPKSRTSCMYTDG
+390 LATPKSRTHCMYTDA
-405 MVNGKLVASSDLARR
+405 MVNGKRVTSGDGSQR

-428 AFIAPPP
+428 AFVAPPP
-435 SIYAGQ
+435 SPFAGHK
-441 EGRICVP
+441 GHLCVP

-479 RRLSRT
+479 RRLSRS
-485 LDCAYVRPV
+485 LDCAYVRPF

-499 PAYAAFADKALR
+499 PAYAAFADKSLQA
-511 THCMEMRKRLLTH
+511 HCVEMRKRLLTH
-524 PARMKVDY
+524 PARMQVEY
-532 ETVRQVD
+532 ETALAVD

-546 RDAGVPT
+546 RSAGVPT
-553 TAAQRAAV
+553 TAAQRATAK
-561 MMKFS
+561 MKV
-566 ASKAATEPLDTK
+566 AGVKAANQPLDTK

-591 LPFDPN
+591 LPFDP
-597 PNPTPENEQAGRS
+597 TPDDAKTGRS
-610 WMGPVVLGGAALVT
+610 WLGPVVLGGTALVT
-624 TIGIAIGVAR
+624 TIGLAIGVAR
-634 HRRPAAAS
+634 SRRPTAAH

>member
-1 MIIDPNNRIFDRVP
+1 VLINPNSRLFDRVP
-15 DIFNS
+15 DIFTS
-20 PYPGADVF
+20 PFPGQDALADT
-28 ADQAFTSLL
+28 AFTSLM
-37 QRTSGDEKQS
+37 QRLDGADQQTIGD
-47 VGEAILSQAGA
+47 AILSQAGA

-77 DLLSDVWSKVAW
+77 DLLGDVWSKVASLLPG
-89 INPKTDAIAG
+89 NGEIAG
-99 ILAEVPFAVSAD
+99 LLAEVPFTITAD
-111 PKVLASAMAN
+111 PMQLLGAMAS
-121 VAIDLALN
+121 VGIDLALN
-129 AVSAIPVAGWIIGIV
+129 AISAIPVAGWIIGIV
-144 VGIGRALAG
+144 VGIGKALAA
-153 LFKGMID
+153 LFKGLRKGD
-160 NGASSPEE
+160 NVDPAQ
-168 RARLPWGKYN
+168 RARLPWGQYN

-210 PWQLLDGVDQNDP
+210 TWQLLDGVDKDDP
-223 KNILGKVL
+223 KTVLGQVL

-254 AGLLQYRGRPQPP
+254 AGLLQYRPRPQRPDND
-267 AESLRFYSDA
+267 LRFYNDG
-277 TIIQRYGDFTQTGDF
+277 TIIQQNGDFTQTGDF

-340 GYGDYLLPYLAREVH
+340 GYGTYILPYLAREVH
-355 GEWRLGANASGIIS
+355 GEWRLGANASGILS

-376 PVPLVTPDTFKNGA
+376 PVPLVTPDTFKTGA
-390 LSTPKSRTSCMYTDG
+390 LATPKSRTHCMYTDA
-405 MVNGKLVASSDLARR
+405 MVNGKRVTSGDGSQR

-435 SIYAGQ
+435 SPFAGHK
-441 EGRICVP
+441 GRICVP

-479 RRLSRT
+479 RRLSRS
-485 LDCAYVRPV
+485 LDCAYVRPF

-499 PAYAAFADKALR
+499 PAYAAFADKSLQA
-511 THCMEMRKRLLTH
+511 HCVEMRKRLLTH
-524 PARMKVDY
+524 PARMQVEY
-532 ETVRQVD
+532 ETVRAVD

-546 RDAGVPT
+546 RGAGVPT
-553 TAAQRAAV
+553 TAAQRAAA
-561 MMKFS
+561 MMKVTGF
-566 ASKAATEPLDTK
+566 KAATQPLDPK
-578 DPPVGPPRPLQGG
+578 EPPLGPPRPLQGG
-591 LPFDPN
+591 LPFDP
-597 PNPTPENEQAGRS
+597 TPDDAKDGRS
-610 WMGPVVLGGAALVT
+610 WLGPVVLGGAALVT
-624 TIGIAIGVAR
+624 TIGLAIGVAR
-634 HRRPAAAS
+634 SRRTIAAH

>member
-1 MIIDPNNRIFDRVP
+1 MIINPNNNIFDRVP

-20 PYPGADVF
+20 PYPGADIF
-28 ADQAFTSLL
+28 ADWAFTTLM
-37 QRTSGDEKQS
+37 QRVDSKGEQSIGD
-47 VGEAILSQAGA
+47 AILSQAGA

-68 WKTKATIAG
+68 WKTKATLAG
-77 DLLSDVWSKVAW
+77 DLLGDVWSKVAS
-89 INPKTDAIAG
+89 INPGNGEIAG
-99 ILAEVPFAVSAD
+99 LLAEIPFGITSD
-111 PKVLASAMAN
+111 PQQLIGAMAS
-121 VAIDLALN
+121 VAIDLALD

-144 VGIGRALAG
+144 VGIGKALAA
-153 LFKGMID
+153 LFKGLRKD
-160 NGASSPEE
+160 DRVDPAQ

-195 GVDWTPMF
+195 GVNWTPMF

-210 PWQLLDGVDQNDP
+210 PWQLLDGVDKDDP
-223 KNILGKVL
+223 KNVLGKVL

-254 AGLLQYRGRPQPP
+254 AGLLQYRPRPQRPDID
-267 AESLRFYSDA
+267 LRFYNDG
-277 TIIQRYGDFTQTGDF
+277 TIIQQNGDFTQTGDY

-355 GEWRLGANASGIIS
+355 GEWRLGANASGILS
-369 PAGTDWE
+369 PAGTDWK
-376 PVPLVTPDTFKNGA
+376 PVPLVTPATFKTGA
-390 LSTPKSRTSCMYTDG
+390 LATPKSRTTCMYTDA
-405 MVNGKLVASSDLARR
+405 MVKGQQVTSGDMARR
-420 WTRDAKTG
+420 WARDAKTG
-428 AFIAPPP
+428 EFIAPPP
-435 SIYAGQ
+435 SPFAG
-441 EGRICVP
+441 EERRICVP

-469 AVKAV
+469 AVQAV

-479 RRLSRT
+479 RRLSRS
-485 LDCAYVRPV
+485 LDCAYVRPF

-499 PAYAAFADKALR
+499 PAYAAFADKSLQA
-511 THCMEMRKRLLTH
+511 HCVEMRKRLLTH
-524 PARMKVDY
+524 PARMQIEY
-532 ETVRQVD
+532 ETVRAVD

-553 TAAQRAAV
+553 TAAQRAAAT
-561 MMKFS
+561 MKI
-566 ASKAATEPLDTK
+566 AGSKAATQPLDAK

-591 LPFDPN
+591 LPFDP
-597 PNPTPENEQAGRS
+597 TPGDEKTGRS
-610 WMGPVVLGGAALVT
+610 WLGPVVLGGAALVT
-624 TIGIAIGVAR
+624 TIGVAVGVTR
-634 HRRPAAAS
+634 SRRAAAVH

>member
-1 MIIDPNNRIFDRVP
+1 MIIDPNNRLFDRVP
-15 DIFNS
+15 DIFTS
-20 PYPGADVF
+20 PYPGADVY
-28 ADQAFTSLL
+28 ADKAFETLM
-37 QRTSGDEKQS
+37 QRHQGKDQQTIGA
-47 VGEAILSQAGA
+47 AILSQAGA

-77 DLLSDVWSKVAW
+77 DLLGDVWSKVAW
-89 INPKTDAIAG
+89 VNPKTDAIAG
-99 ILAEVPFAVSAD
+99 ILAEVPFALTTD
-111 PKVLASAMAN
+111 PALLVGAMAN
-121 VAIDLALN
+121 VALDLALN

-153 LFKGMID
+153 LFKGLLKD
-160 NGASSPEE
+160 GSASPDE
-168 RARLPWGKYN
+168 RARLPWGRYN

-210 PWQLLDGVDQNDP
+210 PWQLLDGVDQDDS
-223 KNILGKVL
+223 KRMLGQVL

-254 AGLLQYRGRPQPP
+254 AGLLQHRGRPQPP
-267 AESLRFYSDA
+267 VEDLRFYNDG
-277 TIIQRYGDFTQTGDF
+277 TIIQQYGDFTQTGDF

-307 AAGGPDAYKVDCVK
+307 AAGGPDAYKVDCMK
-321 LESMWR
+321 LEKLWR

-340 GYGDYLLPYLAREVH
+340 GYGTYLLQYLAREVH
-355 GEWRLGANASGIIS
+355 GEWRLGASASGILS
-369 PAGTDWE
+369 PAATDWE
-376 PVPLVTPDTFKNGA
+376 PVPLVTPGTFKDGA
-390 LSTPKSRTSCMYTDG
+390 LATPKSRTTCLYTDA
-405 MVNGKLVASSDLARR
+405 MVNGARVTSGDMGRR
-420 WTRDAKTG
+420 WSRDAKTG
-428 AFIAPPP
+428 EFIAPPR
-435 SIYAGQ
+435 SSWAGR
-441 EGRICVP
+441 EGHLCVP

-469 AVKAV
+469 AVRAV

-479 RRLSRT
+479 SRLSRS
-485 LDCAYVRPV
+485 LDCAYVRPI

-499 PAYAAFADKALR
+499 PAYAAFADNPSLR
-511 THCMEMRKRLLTH
+511 DHCIDMRKRLLKH
-524 PARMKVDY
+524 PGRMQVEY

-546 RDAGVPT
+546 RQAGVPT
-553 TAAQRAAV
+553 TAIQRAAAK
-561 MMKFS
+561 MKF
-566 ASKAATEPLDTK
+566 AGTAANEPLDPRQP
-578 DPPVGPPRPLQGG
+578 PPVRPLPLQGG

-597 PNPTPENEQAGRS
+597 PDDGQAGRR
-610 WMGPVVLGGAALVT
+610 WLGPAVLGGAALVT
-624 TIGIAIGVAR
+624 AISVAVGVTR
-634 HRRPAAAS
+634 SRRSSIHT

>member
-1 MIIDPNNRIFDRVP
+1 MIINPNNNIFDRVP
-15 DIFNS
+15 DVFSS
-20 PYPGADVF
+20 PYPGADAY
-28 ADQAFTSLL
+28 ADMAFTTLM
-37 QRTSGDEKQS
+37 QRVDSNGEQTIGD
-47 VGEAILSQAGA
+47 AILSQAGA

-68 WKTKATIAG
+68 WKTKATLAG
-77 DLLSDVWSKVAW
+77 DLLGDVWSRVA
-89 INPKTDAIAG
+89 PSSPMGGEIAG
-99 ILAEVPFAVSAD
+99 LLAEIPFGVTAD
-111 PKVLASAMAN
+111 PKQLLGAMAS
-121 VAIDLALN
+121 VGIDLALN

-144 VGIGRALAG
+144 VGIGKALAALFQG
-153 LFKGMID
+153 LRKD
-160 NGASSPEE
+160 DKVDPAQ

-210 PWQLLDGVDQNDP
+210 SWQLLDGVDKDDP
-223 KNILGKVL
+223 NKVL
-231 APFANK
+231 GQVFAPFANK

-254 AGLLQYRGRPQPP
+254 AGLLQYRPRPQRPDND
-267 AESLRFYSDA
+267 LRFYNDG
-277 TIIQRYGDFTQTGDF
+277 TIIQQNGDFTQTGDF

-340 GYGDYLLPYLAREVH
+340 GYGTYILPYLAREVH
-355 GEWRLGANASGIIS
+355 GEWRLGANASGILS
-369 PAGTDWE
+369 PAGTDWS
-376 PVPLVTPDTFKNGA
+376 PVPLVTPETFKTGA
-390 LSTPKSRTSCMYTDG
+390 LATPKSRTRCMYTDV
-405 MVNGKLVASSDLARR
+405 MVDGKRVTSGDGGQR

-428 AFIAPPP
+428 AFIAPPLSP
-435 SIYAGQ
+435 WAGRA
-441 EGRICVP
+441 GHLCVP

-469 AVKAV
+469 AVQAV

-479 RRLSRT
+479 RRLSRS

-499 PAYAAFADKALR
+499 PAYAAFADKSLR
-511 THCMEMRKRLLTH
+511 AHCIEMRKRLLTH
-524 PARMKVDY
+524 PARMQIEY
-532 ETVRQVD
+532 ETALAVD

-546 RDAGVPT
+546 RSAGVPT
-553 TAAQRAAV
+553 TAAQRATAK
-561 MMKFS
+561 MKI
-566 ASKAATEPLDTK
+566 AGSKAATQPLDSK
-578 DPPVGPPRPLQGG
+578 DPPIGPPRPLQGG
-591 LPFDPN
+591 LPFDP
-597 PNPTPENEQAGRS
+597 TPGDDKTGRS
-610 WMGPVVLGGAALVT
+610 WLGPVVLGGAALVT
-624 TIGIAIGVAR
+624 TIGVAVGVAR
-634 HRRPAAAS
+634 SRRVAAH

>member
-1 MIIDPNNRIFDRVP
+1 MIVNPNNQLFDRVP

-20 PYPGADVF
+20 PFPGADVY
-28 ADQAFTSLL
+28 ADDAFKILL
-37 QRTSGDEKQS
+37 QRASGDSKQS
-47 VGEAILSQAGA
+47 VGEALMSQAGA

-68 WKTKATIAG
+68 WKTKATLAG
-77 DLLSDVWSKVAW
+77 DLLGDVWSKVASTV
-89 INPKTDAIAG
+89 PGSGEIAG
-99 ILAEVPFAVSAD
+99 LLAEVPFAITAD
-111 PKVLASAMAN
+111 PAQLIGAMAS
-121 VAIDLALN
+121 VGIDLALN

-144 VGIGRALAG
+144 VGIGKALAA
-153 LFKGMID
+153 LFKGLGKDD
-160 NGASSPEE
+160 NVDPAQ

-210 PWQLLDGVDQNDP
+210 TWQLLDGVDKDDP
-223 KNILGKVL
+223 KTILGQVL

-254 AGLLQYRGRPQPP
+254 AGLLQYRPRPQRPDND
-267 AESLRFYSDA
+267 LRFYNDG
-277 TIIQRYGDFTQTGDF
+277 TIIQQNGDFTQTGDF

-340 GYGDYLLPYLAREVH
+340 GYGTYILPYLAREVH
-355 GEWRLGANASGIIS
+355 GEWRLGANASGILS

-376 PVPLVTPDTFKNGA
+376 PVPLVTPDTFKTGA
-390 LSTPKSRTSCMYTDG
+390 LATPKSRTRCMYTDV
-405 MVNGKLVASSDLARR
+405 MVDGKRVTSGDGGQR

-435 SIYAGQ
+435 SPWAGRA
-441 EGRICVP
+441 GHLCVP

-479 RRLSRT
+479 RRLSRS
-485 LDCAYVRPV
+485 LDCAYVRPF

-499 PAYAAFADKALR
+499 PAYAAFADKSLQA
-511 THCMEMRKRLLTH
+511 HCVEMRKRLLTH
-524 PARMKVDY
+524 PARMQVEY
-532 ETVRQVD
+532 ETALAVD

-546 RDAGVPT
+546 RSVGVPT
-553 TAAQRAAV
+553 SAAQRATAK
-561 MMKFS
+561 MKV
-566 ASKAATEPLDTK
+566 AGVKAANQPLDTK

-591 LPFDPN
+591 LPFDP
-597 PNPTPENEQAGRS
+597 TPDDTKTGRS
-610 WMGPVVLGGAALVT
+610 WLGPVVLGGTALVT
-624 TIGIAIGVAR
+624 TIGVAIGVAR
-634 HRRPAAAS
+634 SRRVIAAH